1 MTSKKT
7 GIVSSFVPH
16 RVQPASSLP
25 SCLRSLKSPGFG
37 STTFS
42 CSSHGQ
48 HHSAAICFWTLYP
61 PLTRPGCGVDT
72 AESLWNL
79 YKDQTTV
86 LSVLGIT
93 GLAEEIEWIKQ
104 AAYAQI
110 LHRPPP
116 TRPPLASLSAAAAA
130 PASAVSAAAA
140 APVSA
145 VSAAAA
151 APVSAV
157 PAAPATVATTVSAAA
172 PDAPPSA
179 AVSTSLPGPSR
190 RRRRT
195 RRPKISPEAKPD
207 ISAEAAPTAADVTS
221 FSPVSRPSADAAALW
236 SLARAPRIHE
246 DQLWDFF
253 YGDRDDLLP
262 CWSAPDETPT
272 AYEAG
277 VHTASPTTAEVPTAH
292 ATAQAYVG
300 VRASAESSALPA
312 AESSTLPAIVEAPAS
327 LVTLGV
333 PAAHATAK
341 ACVGAHI
348 SPLPVF
354 TDFPL
359 ADERK
364 EPPAVERKDHPQAEV
379 LQSREGVPVDPLPPY
394 APESSEARGG
404 PGELASSQGSRVL

>member
-1 MTSKKT
+1 MSLSPTQSP
-7 GIVSSFVPH
+7 V
-16 RVQPASSLP
+16 PASHLSSLAETMFLD
-25 SCLRSLKSPGFG
+25 LRKLLD
-37 STTFS
+37 
-42 CSSHGQ
+42 
-48 HHSAAICFWTLYP
+48 TLPTVDP
-61 PLTRPGCGVDT
+61 PWVRVDT

-130 PASAVSAAAA
+130 P
-140 APVSA
+140 VSA

-151 APVSAV
+151 APASAV

-221 FSPVSRPSADAAALW
+221 FSPVSRPSADAAAQW

-246 DQLWDFF
+246 DQLW
-253 YGDRDDLLP
+253 
-262 CWSAPDETPT
+262 
-272 AYEAG
+272 
-277 VHTASPTTAEVPTAH
+277 V
-292 ATAQAYVG
+292 
-300 VRASAESSALPA
+300 
-312 AESSTLPAIVEAPAS
+312 
-327 LVTLGV
+327 
-333 PAAHATAK
+333 
-341 ACVGAHI
+341 CVGAHI
-348 SPLPVF
+348 LPPPANVRK
-354 TDFPL
+354 DPP

-364 EPPAVERKDHPQAEV
+364 APPADERKA
-379 LQSREGVPVDPLPPY
+379 PPADERK
-394 APESSEARGG
+394 APPADERKAQ
-404 PGELASSQGSRVL
+404 PADA